1 MQCGLDELNPSARSI
16 QMDMNNRKNEV
27 NIEKKKRSIA
37 IEVGASHELSTAIAL
52 EVTYLQ
58 ELHHKAI
65 VHVSDL
71 R

>member
-37 IEVGASHELSTAIAL
+37 IEVGASHALSTAISPGSD
-52 EVTYLQ
+52 
-58 ELHHKAI
+58 
-65 VHVSDL
+65 VSTGTASQGN
-71 R
+71 RACIGP